1 MKAKRLVSL
10 AIPLMLLGGCS
21 SDKVNLESE
30 SSPKQERKITMEN
43 KSVESKEKEAKAEE
57 PKPVDVGDYSTE
69 EYINSLTDLALELQ
83 AKVDEMD
90 SLVSGGSLSATNK
103 YKYMALAETSKK
115 LTKQA
120 RELKVPKEFAEVHK
134 DIDKAM
140 QTFESSFQLLIE
152 FITESNPFKAEKA
165 VKVMEEAG
173 NLWVEASKK
182 LGDANSKVTK

>member
-21 SDKVNLESE
+21 SDKVILESE

-43 KSVESKEKEAKAEE
+43 KSVEPKEKEAKAEE

-83 AKVDEMD
+83 GKVDEMD
-90 SLVSGGSLSATNK
+90 SLVDGDSLSATNK
-103 YKYMALAETSKK
+103 YKYRALAETSKK

-152 FITESNPFKAEKA
+152 SITESNPSKAEKA

>member
-152 FITESNPFKAEKA
+152 FITESNPSKAEKA